1 MLVSETKPS
10 VLHVITTIARGGAE
24 NHLVDLISGQVQ
36 AGWTVSV
43 AFLKSD
49 GDRYWQG
56 PLEAM
61 GVHTIDLGL
70 ERYGQVAPIGR
81 LRRLVEK
88 ISPAIIH
95 AHMPPAELYTRLAL
109 LGLPRTPLI
118 ISKHCDIAFMR
129 GPLDS
134 LSERWCAAR
143 ASRIIAISGAV
154 SRYFEAR
161 WPERLRSRIQTIHYG
176 LDASPYEAVSGDEVS
191 GLRRQWEVGPADF
204 LVGTVARLTGQKALD
219 VMIRGFAMAV
229 EAEPD
234 RVTRLVLVG
243 RGEDEAALKGLCESL
258 GISSRVVFAGF
269 RTDIP
274 AVMKSL
280 DVFALTSDF
289 EGFGLVLLEAMS
301 AGKPIIATNV
311 SAIPEVVAD
320 GETGILV
327 PAQDPRA
334 FGEAVIRLLDP
345 ALRDRLGQA
354 GRRRVSEVFSPT
366 VMVQA
371 TLDAYRKALGR

>member
-1 MLVSETKPS
+1 MLAFETKPS

-24 NHLVDLISGQVQ
+24 NHLIDLISGQVR
-36 AGWTVSV
+36 AGWAVSV

-49 GDRYWQG
+49 GERYWQD

-61 GVHTIDLGL
+61 GVQTTDLGL
-70 ERYGQVAPIGR
+70 ERYGQIAPIGR

-88 ISPAIIH
+88 IGPSIIH

-109 LGLPRTPLI
+109 SGLPRTPLI
-118 ISKHCDIAFMR
+118 ISKHCDIPFMR
-129 GPLDS
+129 GPLDR
-134 LSERWCAAR
+134 LGERWCAAR

-154 SRYFEAR
+154 ARYFEAR
-161 WPERLRSRIQTIHYG
+161 WPKTLGSRIQTIHYG
-176 LDASPYEAVSGDEVS
+176 LDASPYEAVSANEVS
-191 GLRRQWEVGPADF
+191 DLRRQWGVGPSDF

-229 EAEPD
+229 EAAPD
-234 RVTRLVLVG
+234 KVTRLVLVG
-243 RGEDEAALKGLCESL
+243 RGEDEMALKGLCEDL

-311 SAIPEVVAD
+311 SAIPEVVASD
-320 GETGILV
+320 ETGILV
-327 PAQDPRA
+327 LPQNPQA

-345 ALRDRLGQA
+345 LLRDRLGQA
-354 GRRRVSEVFSPT
+354 GRRRVSEVFSPD

-371 TLDAYRKALGR
+371 TLGVYQKALGR